1 MTEDDELDNRV
12 GKFIVDVLVSHEL
25 SVPQAVQK
33 VDAFM
38 ESVKGT
44 LPEEK
49 WLRMK
54 ANLLELVFFKGK
66 VKEERKRA
74 ATHEKADDEDELVY
88 QGPNCPP
95 CPKYIVEL
103 AEQAHARME
112 ARGQSCIVS
121 VTEDVEVPL
130 WEAIKAH
137 LPEGMITPENVDGHA
152 WRIGFLVGLCGETVV
167 AKALRWLW
175 KLP

>member
-1 MTEDDELDNRV
+1 M
-12 GKFIVDVLVSHEL
+12 
-25 SVPQAVQK
+25 
-33 VDAFM
+33 
-38 ESVKGT
+38 VKD
-44 LPEEK
+44 
-49 WLRMK
+49 K

-130 WEAIKAH
+130 WRAIKAH
-137 LPEGMITPENVDGHA
+137 LPEARSPPRTSMDMLGASASWWGYA
-152 WRIGFLVGLCGETVV
+152 
-167 AKALRWLW
+167 AKPL
-175 KLP
+175 LPRH